1 MVHIMEVYCV
11 ALPPAIIQ
19 QRTIDNPW
27 LQFTRNRKT
36 LAGNWTVTTTLST
49 LTDAIPPEAIEEYR
63 EAVRELRAQSSW
75 TMQVP
80 AGQTRPHQRSDFG
93 RLPVSW
99 ESAGGALPRPVKT
112 ISSSR
117 PVTPAPATRA
127 QAPAESTT
135 PAGARITT
143 DESGARVEIRY
154 RRKKR
159 HRRRSRET
167 KKAIIWQA
175 VVGFVLVVILM
186 LLAIEFARKTSSKII
201 RQAPSPDELEQQQAP
216 NH

>member
-1 MVHIMEVYCV
+1 MAPI
-11 ALPPAIIQ
+11 ASA
-19 QRTIDNPW
+19 RT
-27 LQFTRNRKT
+27 
-36 LAGNWTVTTTLST
+36 
-49 LTDAIPPEAIEEYR
+49 
-63 EAVRELRAQSSW
+63 
-75 TMQVP
+75 
-80 AGQTRPHQRSDFG
+80 
-93 RLPVSW
+93 
-99 ESAGGALPRPVKT
+99 
-112 ISSSR
+112 
-117 PVTPAPATRA
+117 

-135 PAGARITT
+135 PSAVRTTT